1 MLKGIDVSSC
11 NGFINWE
18 LVKASG
24 IDFAIIRI
32 GYGNNTSAQHDK
44 RAIRNMDECTRLG
57 IPFGCYIYSYALNEA
72 NVISEV
78 EHMLEMIKRYKP
90 TLGLYFDMEDA
101 DGYKKKHDMN
111 PYTHKDTLN
120 HFCELWLS
128 EMKKRGRNDAGIYAN
143 YDYFTNVINY
153 DELSR
158 LGKIWL
164 AHWSGNSPYK
174 PCYMWQYSSKG
185 KVDGISGRVD
195 MNYLYDEDIKPS
207 TDKYYPAYVGSLPL
221 AAAMAS
227 LGINSSF
234 SNRAKIAVANG
245 IVTNEKDYKGTLE
258 QNITMFKLLKS
269 GSLKKTE

>member
-1 MLKGIDVSSC
+1 MLKGIDVSAS

-18 LVKASG
+18 LVKNSG

-32 GYGNNTSAQHDK
+32 GYGDNISSQHDK

-57 IPFGCYIYSYALNEA
+57 IPFGCYIYSYALNKA

-78 EHMLEMIKRYKP
+78 EHMLEMIKGYNP

-128 EMKKRGRNDAGIYAN
+128 EMKKRGHNDAGIYAN
-143 YDYFTNVINY
+143 YDYFKNVLNY
-153 DELSR
+153 GELSM

-174 PCYMWQYSSKG
+174 PCYMWQYTSSG
-185 KVDGISGRVD
+185 KVPGINGRVD
-195 MNYLYDEDIKPS
+195 MNYLYDDNVKPNH
-207 TDKYYPAYVGSLPL
+207 TECYPAYIGSLPL
-221 AAAMAS
+221 ASAMKS
-227 LGINSSF
+227 LGIDSSF
-234 SNRAKIAVANG
+234 SHRAKIAVANG
-245 IVTNEKDYKGTLE
+245 IVTNEKDYKGTIE
-258 QNITMFKLLKS
+258 QNIAMFNLLKS
-269 GSLKKTE
+269 GKLKKEQ

>member
-11 NGFINWE
+11 NGFINWD

-90 TLGLYFDMEDA
+90 TLGLYLDMEDA

-143 YDYFTNVINY
+143 YDYFKNVLNY

-174 PCYMWQYSSKG
+174 PCYIWQYSSKG

-195 MNYLYDEDIKPS
+195 MNYLYDEDIKPNN
-207 TDKYYPAYVGSLPL
+207 DNYYPAYVGSLPL

-245 IVTNEKDYKGTLE
+245 IVADEKDYKGTLE

-269 GSLKKTE
+269 GSLKKAE

>member
-11 NGFINWE
+11 NGFINWDR
-18 LVKASG
+18 VKASG

-32 GYGNNTSAQHDK
+32 GFGNNTSAQHDK

-78 EHMLEMIKRYKP
+78 EHMLEMIKRYNP

-128 EMKKRGRNDAGIYAN
+128 EMKKRGRSDAGIYAN

-153 DELSR
+153 DELSGQ
-158 LGKIWL
+158 GKIWL
-164 AHWSGNSPYK
+164 AHWSGQSPYK

-185 KVDGISGRVD
+185 KVDGISGNVD

-207 TDKYYPAYVGSLPL
+207 AGEYYPAYNGSLPL
-221 AAAMAS
+221 AGAMAS
-227 LGINSSF
+227 LGIDSSF
-234 SNRAKIAVANG
+234 GHRAKIAVANS
-245 IVTNEKDYKGTLE
+245 IVANEKDYRGTLQ
-258 QNITMFKLLKS
+258 QNLTMFKLLKS
-269 GSLKKTE
+269 GTLKKAD

>member
-11 NGFINWE
+11 NGFINWNR
-18 LVKASG
+18 VKASG

-78 EHMLEMIKRYKP
+78 EHMLEMIKRYNP

-101 DGYKKKHDMN
+101 DGYKKNHDMN

-128 EMKKRGRNDAGIYAN
+128 EMKKRGRSDVGIYAN

-158 LGKIWL
+158 QGKIWL
-164 AHWSGNSPYK
+164 AHWSGESPYK

-185 KVDGISGRVD
+185 KVDGISGNVD

-207 TDKYYPAYVGSLPL
+207 AEEYYPAYSGSLPL
-221 AAAMAS
+221 AGAMAS
-227 LGINSSF
+227 LGIDSSF
-234 SNRAKIAVANG
+234 NHRAKIAVANS
-245 IVTNEKDYKGTLE
+245 IVANEKDYRGTLE
-258 QNITMFKLLKS
+258 QNLTMFKLLKS
-269 GSLKKTE
+269 GILKKAD